1 MDSTA
6 YVRSTR
12 IGGWRWAV
20 VLLTAVVVA
29 SVGVLLAQRTALAH
43 DHQIPNTVLK
53 KGAKE
58 LQTGLLVVDSSW
70 TQPAG
75 NGEHVTQTAS
85 YSWRF
90 PEADRVAADSK
101 LRVRVLKSQKPDA
114 FSITAYPKLDERGA
128 PSGQGRLLRR
138 SLKPVVQDGKTV
150 AWDVVF
156 YVARPARD
164 YYLVS
169 EGHWKDVQGSG
180 ADQWAHWSFHVKTR
194 SS

>member
-1 MDSTA
+1 MRRMVMMLTVA
-6 YVRSTR
+6 
-12 IGGWRWAV
+12 A
-20 VLLTAVVVA
+20 LLVA
-29 SVGVLLAQRTALAH
+29 LSARVALAH

-58 LQTGLLVVDSSW
+58 LQTGLRVVDSSW

-75 NGEHVTQTAS
+75 NGEYVTQTAS

-90 PEADRVAADSK
+90 PEVDRVAADSK
-101 LRVRVLKSQKPDA
+101 LRVTVLKSQKPDA
-114 FSITAYPKLDERGA
+114 FSITAYPKLDESGA
-128 PSGQGRLLRR
+128 PSGRGRLLRR

-156 YVARPARD
+156 YVARPARN

-180 ADQWAHWSFHVKTR
+180 ADQWAHWSFHVRAR